1 MSLGRGLAQVAMVG
15 DFVTNYLH
23 FEVASILPSCYI
35 SYTQYVLVADYENCS
50 EEFLNLFP

>member
-1 MSLGRGLAQVAMVG
+1 VAMVG

-23 FEVASILPSCYI
+23 FEVAPILPSCYI

-50 EEFLNLFP
+50 EKFLNLFP